1 MIYYKKK
8 AQQDVGA
15 TAIEYGILS
24 ALIGVAT
31 ITGLQLTGVQL
42 KRTYC
47 IVASELSKA
56 VGGSGGGCSGS
67 SSRASSGSSNDSKNS
82 SSSDSD
88 SSNSSADSSSDA
100 SDSSSSSDSS
110 SGKIAINKATSPLL
124 ISGFERESLLE
135 GSTGFTISG
144 LYDEDGNPVTNG
156 DEIAN
161 AIGITPDE
169 YDVLK
174 KGVAAQNKAPLITP
188 RTNDIKQIDYNG
200 KWLYTPSLKDVTFTN
215 ANGDVFRYFKQHH
228 GPSGNLF
235 MWKQDGVNNY
245 KYMNVNGPGGNNV
258 WHYDSNRNY
267 NSK

>member
-24 ALIGVAT
+24 ALIAVAT
-31 ITGLQLTGVQL
+31 ITAMQLTGVKL
-42 KRTYC
+42 DNTYC
-47 IVASELSKA
+47 YIATKVSEA
-56 VGGSGGGCSGS
+56 VGGAGGGGCSS
-67 SSRASSGSSNDSKNS
+67 SANKSVSSANG

-110 SGKIAINKATSPLL
+110 SGKIDINKATTPLL
-124 ISGFERESLLE
+124 ISGVERVDLLE

-144 LYDEDGNPVTNG
+144 LYDGDGNPVTNG

-174 KGVAAQNKAPLITP
+174 KGVAAHNEKIAPLITP
-188 RTNDIKQIDYNG
+188 KTNDIKKIAFNS
-200 KWLYTPSLKDVTFTN
+200 KWIYAPSLKDVTFTN
-215 ANGDVFRYFKQHH
+215 ANGDVYRYYQ
-228 GPSGNLF
+228 
-235 MWKQDGVNNY
+235 
-245 KYMNVNGPGGNNV
+245 
-258 WHYDSNRNY
+258 
-267 NSK
+267 